1 MGRAILDLGLGHG
14 RCGQGWIGCGSHWQT
29 SQHLVIDWQVIR
41 VYLVRALVVGA
52 LDYAVLGQ
60 FTDALAAEGVPAGE
74 RRRLLI
80 VMIIRLEADAAF
92 EN

>member
-14 RCGQGWIGCGSHWQT
+14 RRRQGWIGSGSHRQT

-80 VMIIRLEADAAF
+80 VMIIRLEANAAF